1 MSSYTLVLITV
12 AFLAIIEALPQNLV
26 WPPQKEDEASNSMP
40 SVVRIAL
47 L

>member
-1 MSSYTLVLITV
+1 MSSHTLVLIMV
-12 AFLAIIEALPQNLV
+12 AFLAIIEALPQNLL
-26 WPPQKEDEASNSMP
+26 WPPQKEDKVSDSIP